1 MLVMPALTR
10 TMSDLKDEI
19 LAKIE
24 EKFRE
29 FKSDFI
35 TEIKDQRKNEVSEAI
50 GTKIRK
56 QEEMKSTVTVLQH
69 HAKNF

>member
-1 MLVMPALTR
+1 MPALTR
-10 TMSDLKDEI
+10 KMSDLKDEI

-24 EKFRE
+24 EKFCE

-56 QEEMKSTVTVLQH
+56 QEEMESTVAVLQH

>member
-1 MLVMPALTR
+1 MPALTR
-10 TMSDLKDEI
+10 KMSDLKDEI

-24 EKFRE
+24 EKFCE
-29 FKSDFI
+29 FKSDF
-35 TEIKDQRKNEVSEAI
+35 IKDQRKNEVSEAI

-56 QEEMKSTVTVLQH
+56 QEEMESTVAVLQH